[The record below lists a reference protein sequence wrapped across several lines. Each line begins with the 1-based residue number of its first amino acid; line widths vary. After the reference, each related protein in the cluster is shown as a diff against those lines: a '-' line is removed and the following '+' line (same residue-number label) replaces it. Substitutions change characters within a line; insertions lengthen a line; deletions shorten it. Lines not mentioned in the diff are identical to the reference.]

1 MFIRFSASPRLCV
14 ETEKRLYAKALLS
27 GVARSDVWT
36 SAALAQPNPNSVF
49 LEELTWV
56 EVRDA
61 IAAGKT
67 TAIIPTG
74 GTEQNGPHMVLGKH
88 NFLVKYKA
96 GEIAKRLGNAIVAP
110 VLAYVPEGEIP
121 GAKPAAGHMRFPG
134 TITIPEDVYEKS
146 ARVCRQEPEERRVP
160 RHRVRRRQRRK
171 SNGQK
176 VVSEALNKEWAR
188 TNVRVHHI
196 TDYYPG
202 RGDAI
207 AMANGL
213 TMEEVGGHAGSQDTT
228 SFLYVDPSKLR
239 VDKFV
244 VGKANDG
251 QGHTRRSTEGDRLH
265 RQTDTGSA
273 DRRRDEADSAASHIR
288 RASS

>member
-1 MFIRFSASPRLCV
+1 MLRFCYAFVVIALVCVGSP
-14 ETEKRLYAKALLS
+14 
-27 GVARSDVWT
+27 
-36 SAALAQPNPNSVF
+36 AAAQPASNSVF

-56 EVRDA
+56 ELRDA
-61 IAAGKT
+61 VKAGKT

-96 GEIAKRLGNAIVAP
+96 GEIAKQLGNAIVAP

-121 GAKPAAGHMRFPG
+121 GPKPAAGHMRFPG
-134 TITIPEDVYEKS
+134 TITIPEDVYERILEYA
-146 ARVCRQEPEERRVP
+146 ARSLRQAGFVDIAFIGDSGGN
-160 RHRVRRRQRRK
+160 QA
-171 SNGQK
+171 GQK
-176 VVSEALNKEWAR
+176 AVSEKLNKEWAA

-213 TMEEVGGHAGSQDTT
+213 TKDEVGGHAGSQDTT
-228 SFLYVDPSKLR
+228 SFLYLDPSKLR

-244 VGKANDG
+244 VGKTNDG
-251 QGHTRRSTEGDRLH
+251 QGHTGDPRKATAYIGKLILEAQIEDGTKQIQKLRVTS
-265 RQTDTGSA
+265 RQ
-273 DRRRDEADSAASHIR
+273 
-288 RASS
+288 